1 MFKRAY
7 IEITNACNLSCS
19 FCHGTKRSKRFMSP
33 DEFRTV
39 AEQLRPYTDY
49 IYLHVMGEPLLHPKL
64 ADILDIA
71 SELGFHINITTN
83 GTLLGRQSELL
94 LRYPAIRKVSIS
106 LHSFEGNLSGYSD
119 PASEASGSNSTLTDY
134 LDTVWS
140 FASRA
145 PYIIALRL
153 WNEGDSGLH
162 DFNTAIVDYLN
173 KKTGL
178 DILSLP
184 CDVINGRKLRERL
197 YLESAE
203 RFEWPDLSA
212 APSDTTFCYAL
223 SAQIGVLAD
232 GTVIPCCL
240 DSEGTIALG
249 NLLDKSEGMSLSDI
263 LASPRASALREGFAS
278 RRPSEELCRHC
289 DYASRF
295 SITS

>member
-19 FCHGTKRSKRFMSP
+19 FCHGTKRPKRFMSP
-33 DEFRTV
+33 EEFRTV

-49 IYLHVMGEPLLHPKL
+49 IYLHVMGEPLLHPHL
-64 ADILDIA
+64 ADILGIA
-71 SELGFHINITTN
+71 SELGFHISITTN
-83 GTLLGRQSELL
+83 GTLLDKHGELL
-94 LRYPAIRKVSIS
+94 LHCPAIRKVSIS
-106 LHSFEGNLSGYSD
+106 LHSFEGNLSEYSD
-119 PASEASGSNSTLTDY
+119 TSKDASGADSPLTGY

-140 FASRA
+140 FASCA
-145 PYIIALRL
+145 PFIVALRL

-162 DFNTAIVDYLN
+162 DFNASIVDYLN
-173 KKTGL
+173 KKAGL

-184 CDVINGRKLRERL
+184 CDVINGRKLRPRL

-203 RFEWPDLSA
+203 RFEWPDLTA
-212 APSDTTFCYAL
+212 APSDTTFCYGL
-223 SAQIGVLAD
+223 TAQIGVLSD

-249 NLLDKSEGMSLSDI
+249 NLLDKSDGRSLPDI
-263 LASPRASALREGFAS
+263 LASPRATALCEGFAS

-295 SITS
+295 